1 MSTPPNVA
9 DFIRGLARLI
19 SETDVEIDA
28 GGVDIGVYSRSSGR
42 YLGAVAVEDDSVD
55 FYVST
60 EDSSPDVSVFLD
72 QNLDNEGDEDEPV

>member
-19 SETDVEIDA
+19 NETDVEIDA

-42 YLGAVAVEDDSVD
+42 YLGAVTVEDDSVD

-72 QNLDNEGDEDEPV
+72 QNLENEEDEDEPV